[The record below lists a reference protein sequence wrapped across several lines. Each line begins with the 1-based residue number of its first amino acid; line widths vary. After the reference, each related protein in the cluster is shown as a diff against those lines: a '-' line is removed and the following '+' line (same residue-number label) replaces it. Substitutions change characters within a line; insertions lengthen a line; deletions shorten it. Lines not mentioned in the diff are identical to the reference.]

1 MEGSHHAREK
11 IESIVF
17 ALYSPFPLLL
27 TVKSTPPKNMKL
39 SPQVFVFFG
48 YYKSHW
54 ATSLASFG
62 VPLPPIVEW
71 INFPASLLFV
81 LCST

>member
-27 TVKSTPPKNMKL
+27 TVKSTPQKKHETQSSGICL
-39 SPQVFVFFG
+39 FRLLQITLG
-48 YYKSHW
+48 Y
-54 ATSLASFG
+54 
-62 VPLPPIVEW
+62 
-71 INFPASLLFV
+71 
-81 LCST
+81 